1 MGQTQIMNLVGSL
14 LQWIVGAMGVFYVIR
29 GLIDIAV
36 ANSNDNPNAKDTAYL
51 KLATGVV
58 LGVIAAMVPTIISY
72 IPNLSL

>member
-1 MGQTQIMNLVGSL
+1 MDQTQIMNLVGSL

-51 KLATGVV
+51 KLATGIV

>member
-1 MGQTQIMNLVGSL
+1 MDQAQIMNLVGSL

-72 IPNLSL
+72 IPNLSV

>member
-1 MGQTQIMNLVGSL
+1 MNQTQIMNLVGSL

-58 LGVIAAMVPTIISY
+58 LGVIAAIVPTIISY

>member
-1 MGQTQIMNLVGSL
+1 MDQTQIMNLVGSL

>member
-1 MGQTQIMNLVGSL
+1 MDQTQIMTLVGNL
-14 LQWIVGAMGVFYVIR
+14 LQWIVGAMGVFFVIR
-29 GLIDIAV
+29 GLIEIAV

-58 LGVIAAMVPTIISY
+58 LGVIAAIIPTIISY

>member
-1 MGQTQIMNLVGSL
+1 MDQTQIMNLVGSL
-14 LQWIVGAMGVFYVIR
+14 LRWIVGAMGVFYVIR

-51 KLATGVV
+51 KLATGVI
-58 LGVIAAMVPTIISY
+58 LGVIAAIVPTIISY